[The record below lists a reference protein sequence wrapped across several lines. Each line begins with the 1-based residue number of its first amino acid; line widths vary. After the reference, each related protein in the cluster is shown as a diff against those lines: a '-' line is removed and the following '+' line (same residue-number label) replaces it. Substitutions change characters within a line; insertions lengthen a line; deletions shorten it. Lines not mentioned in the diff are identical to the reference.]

1 MLVPPTLMFM
11 KPLFFSFSLI
21 TLFFGMANISIVPSA
36 GGANKKDKDK
46 HLGKIVFDFKEE
58 NPEENWITVNDNVM
72 GGRSVGGFSFKK
84 KKLIFSGS
92 TNTNGG
98 GFSSIRTKPMELG
111 LGDKDGIIIRFKGD
125 GRTYKLGIRM
135 EGNSVA
141 YRADFKT
148 EKDSKGWLT
157 VKVPFDSLSC
167 SWRGMSL
174 PKDRHPLN
182 KDRIQS
188 IGFMIYDKKDG
199 PFKLQ
204 VDSIKAYSESE

>member
-1 MLVPPTLMFM
+1 
-11 KPLFFSFSLI
+11 
-21 TLFFGMANISIVPSA
+21 
-36 GGANKKDKDK
+36 
-46 HLGKIVFDFKEE
+46 
-58 NPEENWITVNDNVM
+58 
-72 GGRSVGGFSFKK
+72 
-84 KKLIFSGS
+84 
-92 TNTNGG
+92 
-98 GFSSIRTKPMELG
+98 
-111 LGDKDGIIIRFKGD
+111 
-125 GRTYKLGIRM
+125 M

-204 VDSIKAYSESE
+204 VDSIKAYPENE